1 MKKYV
6 ESVGEEKLKNILLKY
21 YVKKFNE
28 NSTMKNQGYRKLL
41 FFSIKERESAC
52 YFELEGSAPKG
63 YGVCFPVVGGFTITL
78 YDAEGVAFRN
88 IHTKQGIIF
97 LSKENEDRKN

>member
-1 MKKYV
+1 MKKV
-6 ESVGEEKLKNILLKY
+6 IESVGEVKLKNILLKY

-28 NSTMKNQGYRKLL
+28 NSTMENQEYRKLL
-41 FFSIKERESAC
+41 FFSIEGRKNAC

-78 YDAEGVAFRN
+78 YDAEGINFRN
-88 IHTKQGIIF
+88 INTKQGIIF
-97 LSKENEDRKN
+97 LPEENEDRGN

>member
-1 MKKYV
+1 MKKYI

-28 NSTMKNQGYRKLL
+28 NNTMENQEYRRLL
-41 FFSIKERESAC
+41 FFSIEGKKDTY

-78 YDAEGVAFRN
+78 YDAEGVNFRN
-88 IHTKQGIIF
+88 INTKQGIMF
-97 LSKENEDRKN
+97 LPKENEDRRN